1 MQIWETVNIPMGIYM
16 LNFKTSYFKK
26 GWLVIE
32 VPYSVGILRTQRI
45 IWHIQFCLRREQA
58 LGEVCTVNKI
68 NFVTSVFLP
77 NTYVTSSSKR
87 DLKSAKAVLCYSA
100 SKLTMWKMELDF
112 NFCFSS
118 KMTSWKSFLSITT
131 N

>member
-45 IWHIQFCLRREQA
+45 IWHIQFCWRREQA
-58 LGEVCTVNKI
+58 LGEVCDTNVRCRNTNSLAILVDFCPHSVRKI
-68 NFVTSVFLP
+68 KHLLCSLWPLKSLYCLFLTEKGFTSVDHGNGAP
-77 NTYVTSSSKR
+77 EIMNCV
-87 DLKSAKAVLCYSA
+87 
-100 SKLTMWKMELDF
+100 
-112 NFCFSS
+112 NH
-118 KMTSWKSFLSITT
+118 
-131 N
+131 